1 MQCHKIVRPRS
12 VVLTPDGVGQG
23 QHTPSPCATPIRMS
37 GIEKIHKDMPL
48 RRQLAADGLL
58 PAAESPEAA
67 ARALDELRTRVGPIG
82 IPVAELIEEGRRR

>member
-1 MQCHKIVRPRS
+1 MDRPRLNIYLDDPTLQEKIK
-12 VVLTPDGVGQG
+12 V
-23 QHTPSPCATPIRMS
+23 AAARRRMS
-37 GIEKIHKDMPL
+37 LSAYALMAL

-58 PAAESPEAA
+58 PSEEGPEEA

>member
-1 MQCHKIVRPRS
+1 MDRPRLNIYLDDPTLQEKIK
-12 VVLTPDGVGQG
+12 V
-23 QHTPSPCATPIRMS
+23 AAARRRMS
-37 GIEKIHKDMPL
+37 LSAYALMAL

-58 PAAESPEAA
+58 PSEESPEEA